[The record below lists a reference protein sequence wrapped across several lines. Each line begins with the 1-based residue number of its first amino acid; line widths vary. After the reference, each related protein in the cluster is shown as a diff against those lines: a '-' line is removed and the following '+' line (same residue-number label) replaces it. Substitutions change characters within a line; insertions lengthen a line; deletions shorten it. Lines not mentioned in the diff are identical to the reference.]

1 MSEKWVTAWG
11 NAISVAERRPENY
24 AKNLTLRY
32 PAKMMLDGSALRI
45 TLDNFCGNEPVHL
58 TGATVAVSDGADGI
72 LPETLVPLTFSG
84 NAGVTIPA
92 GERLQSDAAAFPV
105 EKGTAIA
112 VSLYFAEFTE
122 MRSGVVITGPLSGGY
137 FAVGDQTANAVLDT
151 DTSKKT
157 HTVYFLSDIDVL
169 TAAEN
174 RTLICF
180 GDSITAQAWPD
191 YLMERTLQC
200 GDGTTA
206 VIRKAASGTRIL
218 RQYDNITYDS
228 YGLKGETRFPREI
241 QVAGA
246 DTVLIQHGIND
257 IIHPVG
263 TDVNRFRPW
272 SDLPTAAEMIEGLR
286 FYIRTARASGLRVYM
301 GTLLPIEGWRTYAD
315 FREKLRSEV
324 NQWIR
329 TTDEIDGCV
338 DFDRAVCDPEH
349 PTAFASGYDSGD
361 HLHPSLTAYAR
372 MAEEVP
378 EALLRN
384 EESH

>member
-105 EKGTAIA
+105 EKGTTIA

-169 TAAEN
+169 TATEN

-218 RQYDNITYDS
+218 RQY
-228 YGLKGETRFPREI
+228 L
-241 QVAGA
+241 
-246 DTVLIQHGIND
+246 
-257 IIHPVG
+257 
-263 TDVNRFRPW
+263 
-272 SDLPTAAEMIEGLR
+272 M
-286 FYIRTARASGLRVYM
+286 
-301 GTLLPIEGWRTYAD
+301 
-315 FREKLRSEV
+315 
-324 NQWIR
+324 
-329 TTDEIDGCV
+329 C
-338 DFDRAVCDPEH
+338 
-349 PTAFASGYDSGD
+349 
-361 HLHPSLTAYAR
+361 
-372 MAEEVP
+372 
-378 EALLRN
+378 
-384 EESH
+384 

>member
-105 EKGTAIA
+105 EKGTTIA
-112 VSLYFAEFTE
+112 VSLYFAEFME

-169 TAAEN
+169 TVTEN

-263 TDVNRFRPW
+263 TDVN
-272 SDLPTAAEMIEGLR
+272 
-286 FYIRTARASGLRVYM
+286 
-301 GTLLPIEGWRTYAD
+301 LLPVNLKSVV
-315 FREKLRSEV
+315 FRCSDRLYPSDIFRIGKHPRLLV
-324 NQWIR
+324 NAR
-329 TTDEIDGCV
+329 HRGKNGGFSTL
-338 DFDRAVCDPEH
+338 FDTVSA
-349 PTAFASGYDSGD
+349 G
-361 HLHPSLTAYAR
+361 LTAPCPYGHSGGCR
-372 MAEEVP
+372 KVP
-378 EALLRN
+378 SRG
-384 EESH
+384 S

>member
-286 FYIRTARASGLRVYM
+286 FYIRTARPR
-301 GTLLPIEGWRTYAD
+301 
-315 FREKLRSEV
+315 
-324 NQWIR
+324 
-329 TTDEIDGCV
+329 
-338 DFDRAVCDPEH
+338 
-349 PTAFASGYDSGD
+349 
-361 HLHPSLTAYAR
+361 PSLSR
-372 MAEEVP
+372 KEQ
-378 EALLRN
+378 R
-384 EESH
+384 